1 MGRDQL
7 ARLIEQQPT
16 AVALLMGPE
25 HVYAAASES
34 YLRIAGKPV
43 LGRPYR
49 EAFPEL
55 AGQGFFELMDEV
67 YATGEPWASRAV
79 LAGWDADMDGV
90 PEPHFIDVTFAPL
103 HDARGAV
110 EGVTITVEVVDE
122 RVRAE
127 RERGRAVADAE
138 VARRAAEESAEWS
151 RRLQGVASAL
161 NQTVSPEE
169 VAQVCVRHGMRALG
183 AAAGS
188 LGVLVKGASE
198 FEVVFTTG
206 YPPEVEERW
215 RRFPLTAGK
224 PVSDAV
230 LTRAPVLLASAAEW
244 EARYPHVAADHRHAG
259 SVAFLATP
267 LVVGGRALAGLA
279 FSFHTEQAFG
289 EGERLFLAT
298 LGEQAAQALERARLF
313 DSERLAR
320 GTAERLQALTAAVS
334 GALSTAAVGA
344 ATMEHGVRAVGAD
357 AGVLALL
364 TPTGDALEVAA
375 STGYPPEACMDRGRR
390 WALETTIPIAEAA
403 RTGTPVC
410 IASPDDWARRYPD
423 GYRLVNSRSAAWAA
437 VPLVLGGA
445 SAGALLWTF
454 NAPRAFEPREV
465 ALMETLARVCSQ
477 ALERVSLLET
487 ERRARAEAE
496 EANRSKTE
504 FLSAMSHELRTP
516 LNAIAGYV
524 DLLDAGVRG
533 PINDAQRTDLRR
545 IQRAQEML
553 LSLINDVL
561 NFARLEAGRLEIVRT
576 EIRPRELL
584 RELEDLIGTQ
594 LRARGLSFT
603 CSPCDEGLLA
613 LGDPERIRQIL
624 LNLLSNAMKFTDAG
638 GSVAVSAS
646 AHDGRV
652 AIAVR
657 DTGRGIPR
665 EKLDGIFEPFVQI
678 DRRQLEES
686 QQGVG
691 LGLAI
696 SRELARAMGGDLTAE
711 STPGEGS
718 CFTLT
723 LPAPVA
729 AARGRLH
736 VEDEAMR

>member
-1 MGRDQL
+1 VGRDQL
-7 ARLIEQQPT
+7 ARLIAQQPT

-43 LGRPYR
+43 LGRSYR

-55 AGQGFFELMDEV
+55 AGQGFFEVMDEV
-67 YATGEPWASRAV
+67 YATGEPWGSRAV
-79 LAGWDADMDGV
+79 LAAWDADMDGV
-90 PEPHFIDVTFAPL
+90 PETHFIDVTFAPL
-103 HDARGAV
+103 RDARGAV
-110 EGVTITVEVVDE
+110 EGVTLTVEVVDE
-122 RVRAE
+122 RVGAE

-151 RRLQGVASAL
+151 RRLQEVASAL

-169 VAQVCVRHGMRALG
+169 VAEVCVRHGMRALG
-183 AAAGS
+183 ADAGS
-188 LGVLVKGASE
+188 LGVLVMGGSE

-206 YPPEVEERW
+206 YAPEVEERW
-215 RRFPLTAGK
+215 RRFPLTAGR
-224 PVSDAV
+224 PVPDAV
-230 LTRAPVLLASAAEW
+230 LTRAPVLLASVAEW
-244 EARYPHVAADHRHAG
+244 EARYPGAAADHRHAG
-259 SVAFLATP
+259 SAAFLAIP
-267 LVVGGRALAGLA
+267 LAVGGRALAGLA
-279 FSFHTEQAFG
+279 FSFQSEQAFG

-313 DSERLAR
+313 ESERLAR

-334 GALSTAAVGA
+334 GALSTAAVGD
-344 ATMEHGVRAVGAD
+344 ATMEHGVRALGAD

-364 TPTGDALEVAA
+364 TPAGDALEVAA
-375 STGYPPEACMDRGRR
+375 STGYPPEACMGAGRR
-390 WALETTIPIAEAA
+390 WPLDTTIPITEAA
-403 RTGTPVC
+403 RTGAPVC
-410 IASPDDWARRYPD
+410 VASPGDWAGRYPG
-423 GYRLVNSRSAAWAA
+423 GYRPVSGRSAAWAA
-437 VPLVLGGA
+437 VPLVLAGA
-445 SAGALLWTF
+445 SAGALLWTYD
-454 NAPRAFEPREV
+454 APRAFEPREV

-533 PINDAQRTDLRR
+533 PINEAQRADLRR
-545 IQRAQEML
+545 VQRAQEML

-561 NFARLEAGRLEIVRT
+561 NFARLEAGRLEIART
-576 EIRPRELL
+576 EVRLGELL

-594 LRARGLSFT
+594 LRAKGLSFT
-603 CSPCDEGLLA
+603 CSPCDERLRV
-613 LGDPERIRQIL
+613 LGDPERIHQIL

-638 GSVAVSAS
+638 GSVAVAAS
-646 AHDGRV
+646 AHGAHV
-652 AIAVR
+652 EIAVR

-665 EKLDGIFEPFVQI
+665 EKLAGIFEPFVQI
-678 DRRQLEES
+678 DRRQLEAS

-718 CFTLT
+718 CFTVV

-729 AARGRLH
+729 ADGGG
-736 VEDEAMR
+736 